1 MLFKSNGKFID
12 DVTDSFNRF
21 GLQTKLSEKGV
32 SKNTQKFE
40 MYDSIH
46 DSAYVAVAV
55 DKPIG
60 KGATKEWNSIIENDL
75 LPTLVNENNISSSP
89 ASALIVPSKDIDAVE
104 KILVDKGFS
113 PSIYQLFPGYV
124 VAGINKKDTAKLIK
138 DYTSKKEKDD
148 ELKQKEEPKEEVK
161 QENIPLKNEQ
171 IKKEDSKFPNE
182 KADIEKRKAE
192 TLNSLSN
199 IENKKPSK
207 EVKEKVEKKQK
218 PEPEKKS
225 NKPKSNGALAK
236 KLAAAALLG
245 TAIGAGAVAA
255 PEIKSQ
261 INDYMTPKEEKVE
274 KEVLEKAAQK
284 YFDGI
289 KNGFSE
295 DDELLRIISENPNL
309 AQDYINELANT
320 PVQTSALKNSSADE
334 DLLREKAS
342 SDNESIR
349 AAVAQ
354 NPNTPEDVLEKLYKD
369 KSNNVLKALAKN
381 PSISLKMMDNLS
393 NYKGLHSDMME
404 NPALTPELMRKITAG
419 KNRDCE
425 FNKKYMS
432 NPCISTEELLY
443 NLNNPDE
450 CVREGIAL
458 NPNTPPE
465 AIEKLSNDNNPIV
478 KSAAFKHK
486 NMPEEKLNALFPEN
500 WVPEYNNAVKEAER
514 VAALENP
521 KISPEIRKKAVFMD
535 SNKYGKAVA
544 ANKSVSPELINRMKN
559 MAQGKKGVS
568 KLLYE
573 AKNIKNNPQQLADIK
588 NQMDKNKEP
597 LEKPVRRLMNR
608 QFVENV
614 YDPYALI
621 EDMRRLPSKNKKYN
635 LKKDNN
641 KNNVN
646 NNGSNGTGNNRNG
659 ILENI
664 TPKTDA
670 PSSIIDSRG
679 NAPERFSSMPLPA
692 LEKGAVSYNPDAEK
706 QALKTADDIIDSI
719 MSDSLPDIEKS
730 IKSGSY
736 IKNNNGRN
744 NNTAGNNNSTGN
756 NNGFFNIG
764 KSTDS
769 GIMSNNDKKLYDN
782 ACREIDQLHKMF

>member
-12 DVTDSFNRF
+12 NVTDSFNRF
-21 GLQTKLSEKGV
+21 GLQTKLSEKGS

-55 DKPIG
+55 EKPVG
-60 KGATKEWNSIIENDL
+60 KMAAKEWNNIIENDL
-75 LPTLVNENNISSSP
+75 LPTLVNENNVSSFP
-89 ASALIVPSKDIDAVE
+89 ASALIVPSKDIDVVE
-104 KILVDKGFS
+104 KMLIDKGFS

-138 DYTSKKEKDD
+138 DYMAKKDAEKVQEKKE
-148 ELKQKEEPKEEVK
+148 EIKEEVK
-161 QENIPLKNEQ
+161 NEDIPLKKEPVKKEES
-171 IKKEDSKFPNE
+171 KKEDNKI
-182 KADIEKRKAE
+182 DIEKKKAD

-199 IENKKPSK
+199 IENKKPN
-207 EVKEKVEKKQK
+207 KVENKKKAELDNTPNIK
-218 PEPEKKS
+218 PRTNS
-225 NKPKSNGALAK
+225 SLAK

-261 INDYMTPKEEKVE
+261 INDYLTPKEEKIE
-274 KEVLEKAAQK
+274 KEVLEKAAEK
-284 YFDGI
+284 YF
-289 KNGFSE
+289 
-295 DDELLRIISENPNL
+295 
-309 AQDYINELANT
+309 
-320 PVQTSALKNSSADE
+320 
-334 DLLREKAS
+334 
-342 SDNESIR
+342 

-381 PSISLKMMDNLS
+381 PSITPDMMDNLS
-393 NYKGLHSDMME
+393 NYTGLHSHMME

-458 NPNTPPE
+458 NPNAPAE
-465 AIEKLSNDNNPIV
+465 AIEKLSQDNNPIV
-478 KSAAFKHK
+478 KNAAFKHK
-486 NMPEEKLNALFPEN
+486 NMAVEKLNSLFPEN
-500 WVPEYNNAVKEAER
+500 WVPEYNDTVKEAER

-521 KISPEIRKKAVFMD
+521 NISPEIRKKAVFMD
-535 SNKYGKAVA
+535 SKKYGKAVA

-559 MAQGKKGVS
+559 MAQGKKGVNM
-568 KLLYE
+568 LLYK
-573 AKNIKNNPQQLADIK
+573 AKNIKNDPKQLSNIK
-588 NQMDKNKEP
+588 EQMDKNNETID
-597 LEKPVRRLMNR
+597 KPVRRLMNK

-614 YDPYALI
+614 YDPYELI
-621 EDMRRLPSKNKKYN
+621 EDMRRLPSKNKKFN
-635 LKKDNN
+635 LKKDSKDGMTTNN
-641 KNNVN
+641 SANGGVN
-646 NNGSNGTGNNRNG
+646 NGRNG
-659 ILENI
+659 AVENI
-664 TPKTDA
+664 TPQTDT
-670 PSSIIDSRG
+670 PSSILDKNG
-679 NAPERFSSMPLPA
+679 NAPDRFAAMPLPP

-730 IKSGSY
+730 IQSGNY
-736 IKNNNGRN
+736 IKNNGTTSN
-744 NNTAGNNNSTGN
+744 NAGGN
-756 NNGFFNIG
+756 NNGGLGGGGLSSYG
-764 KSTDS
+764 KSINPNAIS
-769 GIMSNNDKKLYDN
+769 ENDKKIYEK
-782 ACREIDQLHKMF
+782 ACRKIDQLHKMF

>member
-12 DVTDSFNRF
+12 NVTDSFNRF
-21 GLQTKLSEKGV
+21 GLQTKLSEKGS

-55 DKPIG
+55 EKPVG
-60 KGATKEWNSIIENDL
+60 KMAAKEWNNIIENDL
-75 LPTLVNENNISSSP
+75 LPTLVNENNVSSFP
-89 ASALIVPSKDIDAVE
+89 ASALIVPSKDIDVVE
-104 KILVDKGFS
+104 KMLIDKGFS

-124 VAGINKKDTAKLIK
+124 VAGINKKDTAKLINDYMAKK
-138 DYTSKKEKDD
+138 DAEKVQEKKE
-148 ELKQKEEPKEEVK
+148 EIKEEVK
-161 QENIPLKNEQ
+161 NEDIPLKKEPV
-171 IKKEDSKFPNE
+171 KKEDNKI
-182 KADIEKRKAE
+182 DIEKKKVD

-199 IENKKPSK
+199 IENKKPN
-207 EVKEKVEKKQK
+207 KVEKRV
-218 PEPEKKS
+218 ENKKKAELD
-225 NKPKSNGALAK
+225 NTPNIKPKTNSSLAK

-261 INDYMTPKEEKVE
+261 INDYLTPKEEKIE
-274 KEVLEKAAQK
+274 KEVLEKAAEK

-295 DDELLRIISENPNL
+295 DDELLKIISENPNL
-309 AQDYINELANT
+309 AQEYINELANT
-320 PVQTSALKNSSADE
+320 PVQTSALKNSAASE
-334 DLLREKAS
+334 DLLREKAN

-354 NPNTPEDVLEKLYKD
+354 NPNAPEDVLEKLYKD

-381 PSISLKMMDNLS
+381 PSITPEMMDNLS
-393 NYKGLHSDMME
+393 NYTGLHSDMME
-404 NPALTPELMRKITAG
+404 NTALTPELMRKITAG

-458 NPNTPPE
+458 NPNAPAE
-465 AIEKLSNDNNPIV
+465 AIEKLSQDNNPIV
-478 KSAAFKHK
+478 KNAAFKHK
-486 NMPEEKLNALFPEN
+486 NMPVEKLNSLFPEN
-500 WVPEYNNAVKEAER
+500 WVPEYNDTIKEAER

-521 KISPEIRKKAVFMD
+521 NISPEIRKKAVFMD
-535 SNKYGKAVA
+535 PKKYGKAVA

-559 MAQGKKGVS
+559 MAQGKKGVNM
-568 KLLYE
+568 LLYK
-573 AKNIKNNPQQLADIK
+573 AKNIKNDPKQLSNIK
-588 NQMDKNKEP
+588 EQMDKNNETID
-597 LEKPVRRLMNR
+597 KPVRRLMNK

-614 YDPYALI
+614 YDPYELI
-621 EDMRRLPSKNKKYN
+621 EDMRRLPSKNKKFN
-635 LKKDNN
+635 LKKDSKDGMTTNN
-641 KNNVN
+641 SANGGVN
-646 NNGSNGTGNNRNG
+646 NGRNG
-659 ILENI
+659 AVENI
-664 TPKTDA
+664 TPQTGA
-670 PSSIIDSRG
+670 PSSILDKNG
-679 NAPERFSSMPLPA
+679 NAPDRFAAMPLPP

-730 IKSGSY
+730 IQSGNY
-736 IKNNNGRN
+736 IKNNGTTSN
-744 NNTAGNNNSTGN
+744 NAGGN
-756 NNGFFNIG
+756 NNGGLGGGGLSSYG
-764 KSTDS
+764 KSINPNAIS
-769 GIMSNNDKKLYDN
+769 ENDKKIYEK
-782 ACREIDQLHKMF
+782 ACRKIDQLHKMF

>member
-12 DVTDSFNRF
+12 NVTDSFNRF
-21 GLQTKLSEKGV
+21 GLQTKLSEKGS

-55 DKPIG
+55 EKPVG
-60 KGATKEWNSIIENDL
+60 KMAAKEWNNIIENDL

-89 ASALIVPSKDIDAVE
+89 ASALIVPSKDIDVVE
-104 KILVDKGFS
+104 KMLIDKGFS

-124 VAGINKKDTAKLIK
+124 VAGINKKDTAKLINDYMAKK
-138 DYTSKKEKDD
+138 DAEKVQEKKE
-148 ELKQKEEPKEEVK
+148 EIKEEVK
-161 QENIPLKNEQ
+161 NEDIPLKKEPV
-171 IKKEDSKFPNE
+171 KKEDNKT
-182 KADIEKRKAE
+182 DIEKKKAD

-199 IENKKPSK
+199 IENKKPN
-207 EVKEKVEKKQK
+207 KVEKRV
-218 PEPEKKS
+218 ENKK
-225 NKPKSNGALAK
+225 NAELDNTPNIKPKTNSSLAK

-255 PEIKSQ
+255 PEIRSQ
-261 INDYMTPKEEKVE
+261 INDYLTPKEEKIE
-274 KEVLEKAAQK
+274 KEVLEKAAEK

-295 DDELLRIISENPNL
+295 DDELLKIISENPNL
-309 AQDYINELANT
+309 AQEYINELANT
-320 PVQTSALKNSSADE
+320 PVQTSALKNSAASE
-334 DLLREKAS
+334 DLLREKAN

-381 PSISLKMMDNLS
+381 PSITPEMMDNLS
-393 NYKGLHSDMME
+393 NYTGLHSDMME

-458 NPNTPPE
+458 NPNAPAE
-465 AIEKLSNDNNPIV
+465 AIEKLSKDNNPIV
-478 KSAAFKHK
+478 KNAAFKHK
-486 NMPEEKLNALFPEN
+486 NMPVEKLNSLFPEN
-500 WVPEYNNAVKEAER
+500 WVPEYNDTIKEAER

-521 KISPEIRKKAVFMD
+521 NISPEIRKKAVFMD
-535 SNKYGKAVA
+535 PKKYGKAVA

-559 MAQGKKGVS
+559 MAQGKKGVNM
-568 KLLYE
+568 LLYK
-573 AKNIKNNPQQLADIK
+573 AKNIKNDPKQLSNIK
-588 NQMDKNKEP
+588 EQMDKNNETID
-597 LEKPVRRLMNR
+597 KPVRRLMNK

-614 YDPYALI
+614 YDPYELI
-621 EDMRRLPSKNKKYN
+621 EDMRRLPSKNKKFN
-635 LKKDNN
+635 LKRNN
-641 KNNVN
+641 KDTMTTNNSANGGVN
-646 NNGSNGTGNNRNG
+646 NGRNG
-659 ILENI
+659 AVENI
-664 TPKTDA
+664 TPQTDA
-670 PSSIIDSRG
+670 PSSILDKNG
-679 NAPERFSSMPLPA
+679 NAPDRFAAMPLPP

-730 IKSGSY
+730 IQSGNY
-736 IKNNNGRN
+736 IKNNGTTSN
-744 NNTAGNNNSTGN
+744 NAGGN
-756 NNGFFNIG
+756 NNGGLGGGGLSSYG
-764 KSTDS
+764 KSINPNAIS
-769 GIMSNNDKKLYDN
+769 ENDKKIYEK
-782 ACREIDQLHKMF
+782 ACRKIDQLHKMF